1 MVKKMDKYS
10 FFLHFEDLIHYLYTM
25 GEIR

>member
-1 MVKKMDKYS
+1 MDKYS